1 MGGSRMRLAII
12 ADIHGNIEALRQVLD
27 DIDGSEVDSTI
38 NIGDMI
44 GYGPEPEEVVALIRK
59 RGIVS
64 ILGNHELAVIDK
76 DLQDQFTPRALQ
88 ALKYSMKFLS
98 THSFQYFKGLKR
110 RLVVNDCLCVHG
122 CPPDSA
128 TTYLHWL
135 NEIELRAVFKTMSF
149 GLCFAGHTHRLECI
163 SYNGRKVLRM
173 PLKKGIQA
181 IEDHVKYI
189 VNVGSVG
196 QPRDGNE
203 EAKYVIWDD
212 SRKTVETRF
221 VPYDISM
228 TADKMMDRGFD
239 MKNALRLFLAQ

>member
-1 MGGSRMRLAII
+1 MRLAII
-12 ADIHGNIEALRQVLD
+12 ADIHGNLEALKQVLN
-27 DIDGSEVDSTI
+27 DIEGSEVDSTI
-38 NIGDMI
+38 NLGDMI
-44 GYGPEPEEVVALIRK
+44 GYGPEPEEIVTLIRR

-64 ILGNHELAVIDK
+64 ILGNHELAIIDK
-76 DLQDQFTPRALQ
+76 DLQDQFTLRARQ

-110 RLVVNDCLCVHG
+110 HLVVNDCLCVHG

-128 TTYLHWL
+128 TTYLHL
-135 NEIELRAVFKTMSF
+135 VNEIELRTVFKTMSL

-173 PLKKGIQA
+173 PLKKGIRE
-181 IEDHVKYI
+181 IEDGVKYI
-189 VNVGSVG
+189 VTVGSVG

-203 EAKYVIWDD
+203 EAKYVIWND
-212 SRKTVETRF
+212 SRKTIETRF
-221 VPYDISM
+221 VPYDIS
-228 TADKMMDRGFD
+228 TTVDKIMDRGFD